1 MGNEKAGGVP
11 HWYAIYTHPKQEN
24 RAEYNLRAWNVE
36 TFNPKL
42 KERQPNAFTGAP
54 TSVVRQLFPR
64 YIFARFEAETLL
76 HKVWFTRGVHSV
88 VSFGDRP
95 APVEDEAIAFIRS
108 KNGADGF
115 INLEEELRAGNKVV
129 IKDGP
134 FRNLS
139 GIFELEVKDSTRVMI
154 LLEAISY
161 QGRVVVEREQVRKI
175 R

>member
-1 MGNEKAGGVP
+1 MGNEKAGGAQ
-11 HWYAIYTHPKQEN
+11 HWYAIYTHPKQES

-42 KERQPNAFTGAP
+42 KERQQHTFTGAP
-54 TSVVRQLFPR
+54 TFVVKQLFPR
-64 YIFARFEAETLL
+64 YIFARFDAEALL

-88 VSFGDRP
+88 VSFGDEP
-95 APVEDEAIAFIRS
+95 AAIEDEVIDFIRS

-115 INLEEELRAGNKVV
+115 INLSEELRAGSKVV

-134 FRNLS
+134 LRNLA
-139 GIFELEVKDSTRVMI
+139 GIFELEVKDSTRVII

-161 QGRVVVEREQVRKI
+161 QGRVVVEREQVRKV